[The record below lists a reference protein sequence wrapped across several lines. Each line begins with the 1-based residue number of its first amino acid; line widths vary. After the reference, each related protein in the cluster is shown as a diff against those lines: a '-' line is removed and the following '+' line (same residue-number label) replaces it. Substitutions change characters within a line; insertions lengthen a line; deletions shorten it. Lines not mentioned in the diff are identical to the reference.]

1 MLVLIKI
8 DGIYI
13 YIYILNSLD
22 VLIKIDVSYFLEF
35 FGCFDEN

>member
-1 MLVLIKI
+1 MVY
-8 DGIYI
+8 IYI

-22 VLIKIDVSYFLEF
+22 VLIKNDISYFLEF